1 MLDGHP
7 LLLADLR
14 ARLAE
19 PQRVYHGQAHVDALL
34 DDFRASR
41 DAFHMPDAVELA
53 IWFHDAVYIPG
64 ARDNEARSAD
74 LLRQLLDGLVSAPTL
89 ALAET
94 MVRAT
99 EHHTVPN
106 ALPAPQAEDVAGFL
120 DMDMAILG
128 AEPATYDDYAEGVA
142 REFIPV
148 VGEAAYRHGRAT
160 FLRAAL
166 DPARTLF
173 LTVRART
180 SLDGPARAN
189 MRRELTHLC

>member
-34 DDFRASR
+34 NDFRPSR
-41 DAFHMPDAVELA
+41 DAFHVPVAVELA
-53 IWFHDAVYIPG
+53 IWFHDAVYVPG

-74 LLRQLLDGLVSAPTL
+74 LLHGQMSGLVSAPTL
-89 ALAET
+89 AVAET

-99 EHHTVPN
+99 EHHAVPD
-106 ALPAPQAEDVAGFL
+106 ALPAPQAEDIAGFL
-120 DMDMAILG
+120 DIDMAILG
-128 AEPATYDDYAEGVA
+128 AEAATYDDYAEGVA
-142 REFIPV
+142 REFIPI
-148 VGEAAYRHGRAT
+148 VGEAAYRQGRAA

-166 DPARTLF
+166 DPARPLF

-180 SLDGPARAN
+180 SLNGPARSN
-189 MRRELTHLC
+189 MRRELTRLC